1 MSKRKLGHM
10 VWVATMMRFVD
21 AGSPL
26 PSVRLPRGG
35 ASLREEGPQFL
46 GSFED
51 EIRKIREEIESE
63 TRECFEQLE
72 QQVRQSRWGDAK
84 EPPNQAEQEG
94 NVNEP
99 LREWPIGKDTMT
111 NATSNDANTST
122 TSTFIAAKKKRSPRR
137 RRKQVVEKTRKP
149 LLTPPTRR
157 TVVTVSGGGLESVR
171 KKSEHDILIEE
182 KEELVR
188 ARRLLQYEL
197 EHVQKDM
204 SRKELYR
211 ASLTGVMLVF
221 LCILT
226 TLALR
231 VVEASLGVP

>member
-1 MSKRKLGHM
+1 MVGFGDASSSLPNMS
-10 VWVATMMRFVD
+10 V
-21 AGSPL
+21 
-26 PSVRLPRGG
+26 PRGG

-72 QQVRQSRWGDAK
+72 QQVRQSRWADAK
-84 EPPNQAEQEG
+84 ELQKEVRLEG
-94 NVNEP
+94 NVNDRLHESG
-99 LREWPIGKDTMT
+99 LVGKDNTT
-111 NATSNDANTST
+111 NATSSDANVST
-122 TSTFIAAKKKRSPRR
+122 TSASSTIIATKKKRSPRR
-137 RRKQVVEKTRKP
+137 RSKQVVEKTRKP

-157 TVVTVSGGGLESVR
+157 TVVTLSGGGLESVR
-171 KKSEHDILIEE
+171 KKSELDILTEE

-188 ARRLLQYEL
+188 ARRMLQYEL

-211 ASLTGVMLVF
+211 ASVTGVMLVF
-221 LCILT
+221 LCVLT
-226 TLALR
+226 MLALR